1 TKKLMGEN
9 GAFLMVIMTAAM
21 GALQLAYSPYPDA
34 DDFENMLNF
43 RVRHNRGHENFLKQH
58 NREPKTFVGKILKEI
73 GKGTES
79 IGQGAVQ
86 VFGSI
91 PRNAFRLIV
100 ASNFGNLAVALDKKL
115 QSDKPDLVKF
125 WEKWG
130 GTWDKLQQSIEA
142 GRDEKPW
149 FLGIPQLKILEQ
161 LQNTDVKD
169 WDKIE
174 NPESNSIGAEPVS
187 SASVMA
193 ALPI

>member
-1 TKKLMGEN
+1 M
-9 GAFLMVIMTAAM
+9 
-21 GALQLAYSPYPDA
+21 
-34 DDFENMLNF
+34 
-43 RVRHNRGHENFLKQH
+43 
-58 NREPKTFVGKILKEI
+58 
-73 GKGTES
+73 
-79 IGQGAVQ
+79 
-86 VFGSI
+86 
-91 PRNAFRLIV
+91 
-100 ASNFGNLAVALDKKL
+100 

-193 ALPI
+193 ALPIIIGVIKLVSDYLPDGKVKDLAQKGADLYDKIANTDDPFDVSNLADWLDANFTTKVPKNDGSNGQPPY